1 LLKTATMLALSANIS
16 ILFTEL
22 PFLER
27 FQAAADSGFSAVEMW
42 FPYDWPIEQVA
53 TRARDAG
60 LPCVCINA
68 PPGDVAKGDFGY
80 AAVASRKQEFL
91 AGLTQ
96 ALEYAD
102 ALGAGTLHVLA
113 GMRVEDRAGMSNEPA
128 ENPTYMAHLREAA
141 ELCARSQKTLLIE
154 PLNPVDRP
162 GYLLSRQQQARAV
175 VQRLGMP
182 NVKIM
187 YDLYH
192 AEMTGEHLLENL
204 RLNWDMLGHVQIA
217 DAPGRHEPGTGLID
231 FEAVFAELK
240 ARGYAGFVGCEY
252 KPIKGIEAGATVA
265 GLGWRSRF
273 LNEK

>member
-1 LLKTATMLALSANIS
+1 MFSWSANIS

-22 PFLER
+22 PFLKR
-27 FQAAADSGFSAVEMW
+27 FQAAADNGFSAVEMW

-91 AGLTQ
+91 AGITQ

-102 ALGAGTLHVLA
+102 ALGAGAVHVLSGTHVGSQA
-113 GMRVEDRAGMSNEPA
+113 NAHGEPA
-128 ENPTYMAHLREAA
+128 ENSTYTAHLREAA
-141 ELCARSQKTLLIE
+141 ELCAKSQKTLLIE

-162 GYLLSRQQQARAV
+162 GYLMSRQAEARAV
-175 VQRLGMP
+175 VDALGLP

-192 AEMTGEHLLENL
+192 AQMSGEDLVENL
-204 RLNWDMLGHVQIA
+204 RLNWAILGHVQIA
-217 DAPGRHEPGTGLID
+217 DAPGRHEPGTGQID
-231 FEAVFAELK
+231 FHAVFAELQQRQY
-240 ARGYAGFVGCEY
+240 RGFIGCEY

-265 GLGWRSRF
+265 GLGWKSLF
-273 LNEK
+273 LTQK